1 MSGISEHTKV
11 NLSFRNIVFLT
22 TLIITLSGMYY
33 SLEGQ
38 IQEAKLLPPPQN
50 LDDVRVAIVQTT
62 VELRFLRQ
70 EVEDLKKQINSIDQ
84 ILYDQHKK

>member
-1 MSGISEHTKV
+1 MPNISEHTKV

-50 LDDVRVAIVQTT
+50 LEDVRVAIIQTT
-62 VELRFLRQ
+62 TELKFLRV
-70 EVEDLKKQINSIDQ
+70 EVEDLKKQITGIEQ
-84 ILYDQHKK
+84 RLYDQKR

>member
-1 MSGISEHTKV
+1 MSDISEHTKV
-11 NLSFRNIVFLT
+11 NLSFRNIIFLT

-38 IQEAKLLPPPQN
+38 IQEARLLPPPQN

-62 VELRFLRQ
+62 TELKFLRL
-70 EVEDLKKQINSIDQ
+70 EVEDLKKQITGMEQ
-84 ILYDQHKK
+84 RLYDQKR